1 MPGAKLYIAHFDL
14 DSFFVSVEII
24 NNPALKG
31 KPVLVGGY
39 ERGVVA
45 ACSYEARKYGIHS
58 AMPMKKAMQL
68 CPQAIITSSSRGE
81 YSKYSRWVTDII
93 SSKVPLFEKASIDE
107 FYCDMTGMDKFFGV
121 SKYTKELRELIK
133 KETGLPISCGLS
145 SAKFISKMAT
155 NEAKPNGFLEIPHGK
170 EKEFLWPLGIEKI
183 NGVGKQ
189 TEIQLRNS
197 GINTIEDIAKLSLE
211 TMEEKFG
218 KWGESLWNK
227 SQGIG
232 SAVVETDWEQK
243 SMSHENTF
251 EEDKTDVNFMHSEIV
266 RLTEK
271 TAYSLRE
278 DEKLTGCVTV
288 KIRYSDFETISR
300 QETIDYT
307 SLDDQLIAKA
317 KDIFNKAYEKKRPV
331 RLLGVRFSQL
341 IPFTMQM
348 NLFNNSEGK
357 LNLYKT
363 VDDIKDRFGSKLVT
377 KAVTLKMTGSSSQ
390 STTRH
395 NKKKSSDF

>member
-1 MPGAKLYIAHFDL
+1 MMVFPQRHIAHFDL

-24 NNPALKG
+24 NNPSLKG

-45 ACSYEARKYGIHS
+45 ACSYEARKFGIHS
-58 AMPMKKAMQL
+58 AMPMKKALQL
-68 CPQAIITSSSRGE
+68 CPHAIVTSSSRGD
-81 YSKYSRWVTDII
+81 YSKYSRRVTEII
-93 SSKVPLFEKASIDE
+93 ASKVPLFEKASIDE
-107 FYCDMTGMDKFFGV
+107 FYIDLTGMDKFFGV
-121 SKYTKELRELIK
+121 SKYARELREQIT

-145 SAKFISKMAT
+145 SARFISKMAT

-170 EKEFLWPLGIEKI
+170 EKDFLWPLGIEKI

-189 TEIQLRNS
+189 TEIQLKNL
-197 GINTIEDIAKLSLE
+197 GLYKIEDIAKTPLE
-211 TMEEKFG
+211 VLERYVG
-218 KWGESLWNK
+218 KWGKSLWQK
-227 SQGIG
+227 AHGIG
-232 SAVVETDWEQK
+232 SVEIATDWEQK

-251 EEDKTDVNFMHSEIV
+251 DKDYTDIKFLHSELV

-278 DEKLTGCVTV
+278 DEVMTGCVTI
-288 KIRYSDFETISR
+288 KIRYSDFETMSR

-307 SLDDQLIAKA
+307 ALDDLLIAKV
-317 KDIFNKAYEKKRPV
+317 KDLFNKSYQKGRPV
-331 RLLGVRFSQL
+331 RLLGVRFSQF

-348 NLFNNSEGK
+348 SLFDNKAEK

-363 VDDIKDRFGSKLVT
+363 VDEIKNQFGSNAIT
-377 KAVTLKMTGSSSQ
+377 KAVTSHLSEGTSHH
-390 STTRH
+390 TTRH
-395 NKKKSSDF
+395 NKKKEVE

>member
-288 KIRYSDFETISR
+288 KIRYSDFETLSR

>member
-1 MPGAKLYIAHFDL
+1 MSASKRHIAHFDL

-68 CPQAIITSSSRGE
+68 CPHAIVTNSSRGE
-81 YSKYSRWVTDII
+81 YSKYSRWVTEII
-93 SSKVPLFEKASIDE
+93 ASKVPMFEKASIDE
-107 FYCDMTGMDKFFGV
+107 FYIDLSGMDKFFGV
-121 SKYTKELRELIK
+121 SKYAKELRQHIMQ
-133 KETGLPISCGLS
+133 ETGLPISCGLS

-189 TEIQLRNS
+189 TEIQLKNL
-197 GINTIEDIAKLSLE
+197 GLYKIEDIAKTPLE
-211 TMEEKFG
+211 VLERYVG
-218 KWGESLWNK
+218 KWGESLWK
-227 SQGIG
+227 KAHGIG
-232 SAVVETDWEQK
+232 NTHIETDWEQK

-251 EEDKTDVNFMHSEIV
+251 DKDHTDVEFLHNELV

-288 KIRYSDFETISR
+288 KIRYSDFETTSR
-300 QETIDYT
+300 QETVDYT
-307 SLDDQLIAKA
+307 ALDDLLIAKV
-317 KDIFNKAYEKKRPV
+317 KDLFNKSYQKGRPV
-331 RLLGVRFSQL
+331 RLLGVRFSQF

-348 NLFNNSEGK
+348 SLFDNNVEK
-357 LNLYKT
+357 LNLYKA
-363 VDDIKDRFGSKLVT
+363 VDNIKNQFGSNLISKG
-377 KAVTLKMTGSSSQ
+377 ASTGLSDSEHRNM
-390 STTRH
+390 TRH
-395 NKKKSSDF
+395 NKKKSAE

>member
-1 MPGAKLYIAHFDL
+1 MTSPIRHIAHFDL
-14 DSFFVSVEII
+14 DSFFVSVEIL
-24 NNPALKG
+24 NNPSLKG

-45 ACSYEARKYGIHS
+45 ACSYEARKFGIHS

-68 CPQAIITSSSRGE
+68 CPHAIITNSSRGE
-81 YSKYSRWVTDII
+81 YSKYSRWVTEII
-93 SSKVPLFEKASIDE
+93 ANKVPLFEKASIDE
-107 FYCDMTGMDKFFGV
+107 FYIDLTGMDKFFGV
-121 SKYTKELRELIK
+121 SKYTRELRQLIM

-145 SAKFISKMAT
+145 SAKFISKIAT
-155 NEAKPNGFLEIPHGK
+155 NEAKPNGFLEVPRGK

-189 TEIQLRNS
+189 TELQLK
-197 GINTIEDIAKLSLE
+197 GLGLYTIEDIAKTPLE
-211 TMEEKFG
+211 ILEKYIG
-218 KWGESLWNK
+218 KWGESLWQK

-232 SAVVETDWEQK
+232 NADIDTNWEQK

-251 EEDKTDVNFMHSEIV
+251 DKDYTDVEFLHSEIV

-278 DEKLTGCVTV
+278 DELLTGCLTV
-288 KIRYSDFETISR
+288 KIRYSDFETTSR

-307 SLDDQLIAKA
+307 SLDDQLMAKA
-317 KDIFNKAYEKKRPV
+317 KDLFNKSYQKGRPV

-348 NLFNNSEGK
+348 SLFDNNPGK
-357 LNLYKT
+357 LNLYKA
-363 VDDIKDRFGSKLVT
+363 VDGIKNQFGSNVVG
-377 KAVTLKMTGSSSQ
+377 KASSV
-390 STTRH
+390 
-395 NKKKSSDF
+395 KKKDV